1 MKRRDFLQASVIGPA
16 ILSSALQLKKTTK
29 MKVIIFNTNW
39 GFEGSVFDFCK
50 KTKEA
55 GYDGIEIWLPEK
67 KELKEFY
74 EAVQKYELQF
84 GFLIG
89 GSSSN
94 AADHRI
100 EFEKALVTACD
111 SIVQKPLYIN
121 CHSGKDFFLFN
132 ENEKMIALTIEK
144 EIKSGIE
151 ILHETHRGRMCYTA
165 PITKLFLEKHKHMQ
179 VTLDISHWTNVHE
192 SMLDD
197 QKETI
202 DYVIS
207 RTGHIHARIG
217 HEESPQVNDPRAP
230 EWKSHLEKHFAWWD
244 KVVSHREVSGKKH
257 ISFLTEFGPATYMPT
272 LPYTCQ
278 PVANQ
283 WDINVF
289 MKNQIR
295 ERYSL

>member
-1 MKRRDFLQASVIGPA
+1 LKRRDFIQASVIGPV
-16 ILSSALQLKKTTK
+16 ILSSALQLKKSTK

-67 KELKEFY
+67 KALKEFY

-89 GSSSN
+89 GSSSSVT
-94 AADHRI
+94 DHTI
-100 EFEKALVTACD
+100 EFEKALVAACD

-121 CHSGKDFFLFN
+121 CHSGKDFFLFS
-132 ENEKMIALTIEK
+132 ENEKMIALGIEQ

-165 PITKLFLEKHKHMQ
+165 PITKLFLEKYKEMQ

-202 DYVIS
+202 DYVLS
-207 RTGHIHARIG
+207 KTGHIHARIG

-230 EWKSHLEKHFAWWD
+230 EWKSHVEKHFTWWD
-244 KVVSHREVSGKKH
+244 KVVTHREASGKKYV
-257 ISFLTEFGPATYMPT
+257 SFLTEFGPATYMPT